1 MILSTLLRFVFN
13 NILQMNITYD
23 FTLYKTPC
31 SILSVDSVDILGTH
45 KISLDKSAVK
55 IRLEPNTQREMGQ
68 QEEVS

>member
-1 MILSTLLRFVFN
+1 
-13 NILQMNITYD
+13 MNITYD